1 MIIELILNMKIP
13 LVPPPLDELIRGI
26 TADTLPRITHLK
38 LGALAH
44 GQYLHWDELRHRT
57 PPEGLSHKTWWLALR
72 IARSGNAHDLPFLD
86 KFGQPFSY
94 NLPEPLLKSLHE
106 IDRGAGLT
114 PGGTDNA
121 VLRAEQGRYLMGSLI
136 EEAITSSQLEGASTE
151 RRVAETMLREGRK
164 PRTLSEQMIFNNFEA
179 MRTIR
184 TLCSDKLQ
192 PQNVIELQRVLTQ
205 DTLEFPEDSGQL
217 RTRDDIEVVAPND
230 ERLVLHHPPRAAEL
244 PDRLQKLCDFA
255 NAPIADGTFIHPVVR
270 AILLHFMIGYDHPFA
285 DGNGRTA
292 RTLFYWYMA
301 KQGYWLTEYLS
312 ISRILKKA
320 PAQYAR
326 AYLLT
331 ETDAGDATYFLLYQ
345 TQVILNGLA
354 ALYRYLEQKQCEQVR
369 LSTQLRNMHT
379 HDKQLNHR
387 QTALLAHA
395 LKRPDEHF
403 TIESHQRS
411 HQIAYA
417 TARSDL
423 LNLAAQGLLAEASQG
438 RRKKMFYPAADLQQK
453 LGAPTD

>member
-1 MIIELILNMKIP
+1 
-13 LVPPPLDELIRGI
+13 
-26 TADTLPRITHLK
+26 
-38 LGALAH
+38 
-44 GQYLHWDELRHRT
+44 
-57 PPEGLSHKTWWLALR
+57 
-72 IARSGNAHDLPFLD
+72 
-86 KFGQPFSY
+86 
-94 NLPEPLLKSLHE
+94 
-106 IDRGAGLT
+106 
-114 PGGTDNA
+114 
-121 VLRAEQGRYLMGSLI
+121 MGSLI
-136 EEAITSSQLEGASTE
+136 EEAITSSQLEGASTT

-179 MRTIR
+179 MQNIR
-184 TLCSDKLQ
+184 NICGDTLGPAQ
-192 PQNVIELQRVLTQ
+192 VIELQRVLTQ
-205 DTLEFPEDSGQL
+205 GTLEYPEDSGQL

-230 ERLVLHHPPRAAEL
+230 ERLVLHRPPRASEL
-244 PDRLQKLCDFA
+244 PERLQGLCNFA
-255 NAPIADGTFIHPVVR
+255 NAPISGGTFIHPVVR

-285 DGNGRTA
+285 DGNGRTGRA
-292 RTLFYWYMA
+292 LFYWYMV

-312 ISRILKKA
+312 ISSILRKA

-345 TQVILNGLA
+345 TQVMLDGLV
-354 ALYRYLEQKQCEQVR
+354 ALYRYLEQKQGEQTR
-369 LSTQLRNMHT
+369 LSAQLRNLHT
-379 HDKQLNHR
+379 HGNQLNHR

-453 LGAPTD
+453 LGASTD